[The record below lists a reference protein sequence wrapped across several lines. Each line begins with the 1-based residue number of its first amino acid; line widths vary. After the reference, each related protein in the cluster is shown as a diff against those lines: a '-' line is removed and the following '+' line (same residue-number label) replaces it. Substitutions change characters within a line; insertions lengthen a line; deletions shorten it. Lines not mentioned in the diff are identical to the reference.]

1 MKMLEKIKSFSFKE
15 LLFNRKFTIPFSIF
29 LSFVLWMT
37 ISVGQKDII
46 ERSFSDISVT
56 VNMENTFAS
65 ENKMSIIGDISEQK
79 FTVMVMGKNNV
90 VAALTSGEISLYAS
104 AAAVDSPGE
113 YNLEVMASNSSG
125 LVNYDIVSISPKTVK
140 VNFDYVETREFT
152 ITAVAD
158 GATASKGLIAEAAV
172 VSGIEN
178 NTITITGPRTVINSI
193 ATVTAKAK
201 VNKTLSE
208 SKTFDADIV
217 LLNEKNKEVST
228 ENLQLSTDKVKIT
241 VPISKKKTVPVKVDF
256 ANTPKGFEKESI
268 RATVDHSSVT
278 IIGTPETVDKITEV
292 SLSPI
297 DVTTL
302 GAKTASFEVVPKLP
316 EGVRMFDTIEAFVVT
331 VNLDNYRER
340 VINVPTVKVTGVES
354 GLTANA
360 VGIKNVKI
368 CGPAS
373 VVNRINDKDVYAT
386 IDLTDKKA
394 GEHAVNASISFE
406 GYKNVWAV
414 GTYQTTVTIK

>member
-1 MKMLEKIKSFSFKE
+1 MLNKLKSFSFKE
-15 LLFNRKFTIPFSIF
+15 ILYNRRFTIPFSIF
-29 LSFVLWMT
+29 LSFVLWMS

-90 VAALTSGEISLYAS
+90 VAALTAGEIGLYAS

-113 YNLEVMASNSSG
+113 YNLEVLASNASG
-125 LVNYDIVSISPKTVK
+125 MGDYDIVSISPKTIK
-140 VNFDYVETREFT
+140 VSFDYVETREFT

-158 GATASKGLIAEAAV
+158 GATASEGLIAEAAV

-208 SKTFDADIV
+208 SKSFDANVV
-217 LLNEKNKEVST
+217 LLNERNKEIST
-228 ENLQLSTDKVKIT
+228 ENLQLSTDKVKIM

-256 ANTPKGFEKESI
+256 TNTPKGFDKSSI
-268 RATVDHSSVT
+268 KSSVDHSEIT

-292 SLSPI
+292 TLSPI

-302 GAKTASFEVVPKLP
+302 GAETATFDVSPKLP
-316 EGVRMFDTIEAFVVT
+316 EGVRMFDTINNFVVT
-331 VNLDNYRER
+331 VELDNYREKT
-340 VINVPTVKVTGVES
+340 INITNVKTTGVAS
-354 GLTANA
+354 GLSANA
-360 VGIKNVKI
+360 SGIKNVRI
-368 CGPAS
+368 CAPS
-373 VVNRINDKDVYAT
+373 NVINSINDKNIYAI

-394 GEHAVNASISFE
+394 GEHAVNVSVAFE
-406 GYKNVWAV
+406 GINNAWAV
-414 GTYQTTVTIK
+414 GAYQTTVIIK

>member
-1 MKMLEKIKSFSFKE
+1 MKMLEKIKSFHFKE

-29 LSFVLWMT
+29 LSFILWMS

-90 VAALTSGEISLYAS
+90 VAALTANEISLYAS

-113 YNLEVMASNSSG
+113 YNLEVSASNTSG
-125 LVNYDIVSISPKTVK
+125 MGDYDIVSISPKTIK
-140 VNFDYVETREFT
+140 VSFDYVETREFT

-208 SKTFDADIV
+208 SKTFDANII
-217 LLNEKNKEVST
+217 LLNEKNKEIST
-228 ENLQLSTDKVKIT
+228 DNLQLSTNKVQIT
-241 VPISKKKTVPVKVDF
+241 VPISKKKTIPVKVDF
-256 ANTPKGFEKESI
+256 ANIPKGFEKESI
-268 RATVDHSSVT
+268 NATVDHSSVT
-278 IIGTPETVDKITEV
+278 IIGPPETVDKITEV

-302 GAKTASFEVVPKLP
+302 GAKTGSFEVAPKLP
-316 EGVRMFDTIEAFVVT
+316 EGVRMFDTIETFVVT

-340 VINVPTVKVTGVES
+340 VINVSTIKVTGVAS
-354 GLTANA
+354 GLSANA
-360 VGIKNVKI
+360 AGIKNVKI

-373 VVNRINDKDVYAT
+373 VVNRIADKDVYAT
-386 IDLTDKKA
+386 IDLTDKIA

>member
-1 MKMLEKIKSFSFKE
+1 MLNKIKSFSFKE

-29 LSFVLWMT
+29 LSFMLWMT

-65 ENKMSIIGDISEQK
+65 DNKMSIIGDISEQK
-79 FTVMVMGKNNV
+79 FTVMVMGQNNV

-113 YNLEVMASNSSG
+113 YNLEVMASSSSATG
-125 LVNYDIVSISPKTVK
+125 NYDIVSISPKTIK

-152 ITAVAD
+152 ITAVAE

-172 VSGIEN
+172 VSGVEN

-193 ATVTAKAK
+193 ATVTAKTK
-201 VNKTLSE
+201 VKKTLSE
-208 SKTFDADIV
+208 SKTFDANIV

-228 ENLQLSTDKVKIT
+228 ENLQLSADKVKIT

-256 ANTPKGFEKESI
+256 ANVPKGFDKSSI
-268 RATVDHSSVT
+268 KTSVDHSEIT

-292 SLSPI
+292 TLSPI
-297 DVTTL
+297 DITTL
-302 GAKTASFEVVPKLP
+302 GAKTATFDVSPKLP
-316 EGVRMFDTIEAFVVT
+316 EGVRMFDTIDNFVVT
-331 VNLDNYRER
+331 VVLDNYREKT
-340 VINVPTVKVTGVES
+340 INITNVKTTGVES
-354 GLTANA
+354 GFTANA
-360 VGIKNVKI
+360 AGVKNVKI
-368 CGPAS
+368 CAPAN
-373 VVNRINDKDVYAT
+373 VIDKITEDNVYAL

-394 GEHAVNASISFE
+394 GEHAVNISVEFE
-406 GYKNVWAV
+406 NITKAWAV
-414 GTYQTTVTIK
+414 GSYQTSVTIK

>member
-1 MKMLEKIKSFSFKE
+1 MKMLSKIKSFSFKE

-29 LSFVLWMT
+29 LSFVLWMG
-37 ISVGQKDII
+37 ISVGEKDIL
-46 ERSFSDISVT
+46 ERSFSDVTVT

-65 ENKMSIIGDISEQK
+65 ENKMSIIGDISEQR

-90 VAALTSGEISLYAS
+90 VAALNANEISLFAS
-104 AAAVDSPGE
+104 AATVDSPGE
-113 YNLEVMASNSSG
+113 YNLEVSASNTSG
-125 LVNYDIVSISPKTVK
+125 EYDIVSISPKTVK
-140 VNFDYVETREFT
+140 VNFDYLETREFT
-152 ITAVAD
+152 VTAIAD

-193 ATVTAKAK
+193 DSVTAKAK

-217 LLNEKNKEVST
+217 LLNDKNKEINA
-228 ENLQLSTDKVKIT
+228 ENLQLSTEKVKIT

-256 ANTPKGFEKESI
+256 ANTPKGFEKDSI

-297 DVTTL
+297 DVTAL
-302 GAKTASFEVVPKLP
+302 GAKTSSFEVTPKLP
-316 EGVRMFDTIEAFVVT
+316 EGVRMFDTIETFVVT

-340 VINVPTVKVTGVES
+340 VINISTIKVTGVAS
-354 GLTANA
+354 GLSANA

-368 CGPAS
+368 CGPAG
-373 VVNRINDKDVYAT
+373 VINQISSKDVYAT

-414 GTYQTTVTIK
+414 GAYQTTVTIK